1 MYVKTNSETH
11 AVLNCEDAQEK
22 ESRNSLKIKEKKI
35 FFFVCQGL
43 RKIKAFSILG

>member
-35 FFFVCQGL
+35 FFLSAKDSGKLKHFL
-43 RKIKAFSILG
+43 F